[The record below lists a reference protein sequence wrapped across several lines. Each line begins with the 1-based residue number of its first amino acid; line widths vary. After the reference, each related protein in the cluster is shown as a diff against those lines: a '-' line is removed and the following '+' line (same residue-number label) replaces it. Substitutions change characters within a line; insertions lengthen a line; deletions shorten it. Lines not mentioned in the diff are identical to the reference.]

1 MSLIK
6 KLTDTPNGSPL
17 SKNNGGSVAIPDFQ
31 ASTLHN
37 EYSTIDEPTATAV
50 RPKNGPL
57 PMPSSLNN
65 SGNPSQY
72 IQNLPN

>member
-31 ASTLHN
+31 TSTLHN
-37 EYSTIDEPTATAV
+37 EYSTIDDPAANAV
-50 RPKNGPL
+50 RPRNGKLPTPSNLNGP
-57 PMPSSLNN
+57 SD
-65 SGNPSQY
+65 PSQY

>member
-31 ASTLHN
+31 TSTLHN
-37 EYSTIDEPTATAV
+37 EYSTIDDPAASAV
-50 RPKNGPL
+50 RPRNGKL
-57 PMPSSLNN
+57 PTPSN
-65 SGNPSQY
+65 
-72 IQNLPN
+72 IFM